1 MPIRRFVPILASC
14 CLLAV
19 SVAGCDLTSAERIAY
34 LERAVVAA
42 QEKVAAAE
50 TQISDIEG
58 QLRTART
65 SWDNPELPSGDR
77 QLVQGTMDQLSSAL
91 ATAQQVRRI
100 AAATLTETQTVLEKA
115 RANPGPGAE
124 LDIAAAIVQ
133 AVTSRLGPQAA
144 AWGTIGVM
152 VLSILGNVLQRRQI
166 RTASGQVDEAK
177 GEAASIGKDLE
188 FNCQVLAN
196 HRETLGTIVHAIEK
210 LPPEAQA
217 QVKPAIMKAMAKNS
231 AANQIV
237 DELKVA

>member
-19 SVAGCDLTSAERIAY
+19 LAGCDLTRAERIAY
-34 LERAVVAA
+34 LERAVLAA
-42 QEKVAAAE
+42 QDKVAAAE

-77 QLVQGTMDQLSSAL
+77 QLVQGTIDQLSSAL
-91 ATAQQVRRI
+91 ATAQQVRQI
-100 AAATLTETQTVLEKA
+100 AAATLTETQALVEKA
-115 RANPGPGAE
+115 KASPGAVTE
-124 LDIAAAIVQ
+124 WDLGIGIVQ
-133 AVTSRLGPQAA
+133 LVTSKLGPQAA

-166 RTASGQVDEAK
+166 RTATGQVDEAK

-196 HRETLGTIVHAIEK
+196 HRETLGTIVQAIEK

-217 QVKPAIMKAMAKNS
+217 QVKPAIMKAMAKKS

-237 DELKVA
+237 DELKAA